1 MLRLCRPTFF
11 ALMMILAA
19 GSTSTPAAIASGRRR
34 CLRSSMCQKA
44 RASYPRPAGAVRR
57 TFHNASTPR
66 RKRSL
71 NHKARAGRHRRGRG
85 RTRRHPPVGA
95 GRPSGPITKRPSQA
109 DDRGI
114 ADRGADAGQSAHP
127 GKSGHPCV
135 PVTPPTT
142 TATGTNFLFFS
153 PTTVWNQ
160 PLSDNAPLD
169 PNSAAI
175 TGRRRRSSRRS
186 SPTEPHSS
194 QYSTPIYTMRRS
206 NRQRR

>member
-44 RASYPRPAGAVRR
+44 RASYPRPAGAERR

-95 GRPSGPITKRPSQA
+95 GRPSGPITKRPARPTTVVSP
-109 DDRGI
+109 I
-114 ADRGADAGQSAHP
+114 AAPTPVNPPIPASP
-127 GKSGHPCV
+127 VTLSV

-142 TATGTNFLFFS
+142 TATGSNFLFFS